1 VGGCHSLNHNLIH
14 LVSMTTII
22 ILSVEILEAIVD
34 EICLHEPG
42 SMISVQISQMMKLQ
56 VICKS
61 IDSQNSCNYVRQPQR
76 LEKRSKSIDRYG
88 LYVLP
93 YPHVRV
99 EIVCLFWE

>member
-1 VGGCHSLNHNLIH
+1 MGGCHSLNHNLIH

-56 VICKS
+56 VTCKS
-61 IDSQNSCNYVRQPQR
+61 IDSQNFQKLLQLCTPT
-76 LEKRSKSIDRYG
+76 SKIGETFKID
-88 LYVLP
+88 
-93 YPHVRV
+93 
-99 EIVCLFWE
+99 